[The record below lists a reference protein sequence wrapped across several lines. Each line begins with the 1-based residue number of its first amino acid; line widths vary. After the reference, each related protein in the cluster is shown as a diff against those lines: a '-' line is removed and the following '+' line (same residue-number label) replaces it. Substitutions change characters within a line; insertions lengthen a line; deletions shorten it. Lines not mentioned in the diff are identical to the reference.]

1 MAKRYYWLKLKNDFF
16 DDETIRFIEEQ
27 ENGIKYSNFYLKLC
41 LKSLQTDGRLIRL
54 VGDTLIPYDIKSLA
68 NLTMVDVDTV
78 NSAMLLFQKIGL
90 VKVLETGEI
99 YLSQIE
105 EMIGSETDKAQIMRR
120 KRAEEKLIGNNVTEM
135 LPECY
140 LENRDIENRDKD
152 IYINNNQYNIKELD
166 KSNSLSDFSSPTE
179 KTTSK
184 KPSDIDK
191 VVEKWNELSA
201 KGLNRVT
208 KINPTT
214 NRGKMLKARL
224 KEYSLDDVLKA
235 IDNVKQSDFL
245 LGNNNRGWMIT
256 FDWFVKPNN
265 FVKVLEGN
273 YNNSKP
279 TAEDKS
285 VTTDHKDTK
294 SAAME
299 IFGEF

>member
-140 LENRDIENRDKD
+140 LENRDIENRDKE

-166 KSNSLSDFSSPTE
+166 KSNSMSDFSSPT
-179 KTTSK
+179 SK
-184 KPSDIDK
+184 KSNDFSK
-191 VVEKWNELSA
+191 VADKWNELSDL
-201 KGLNRVT
+201 GLNKVT

-279 TAEDKS
+279 TAEDKP

>member
-1 MAKRYYWLKLKNDFF
+1 MANRRMVSNQVIDRDFFIELPLSAQALYFHLIAKADDDGFLDGAKRIQRNIGAT
-16 DDETIRFIEEQ
+16 DEDMQ
-27 ENGIKYSNFYLKLC
+27 YL
-41 LKSLQTDGRLIRL
+41 
-54 VGDTLIPYDIKSLA
+54 
-68 NLTMVDVDTV
+68 V
-78 NSAMLLFQKIGL
+78 NSGL
-90 VKVLETGEI
+90 VINFDGGVLVIRHWRIHNTLRADRYTPTLYQKEKKALELNDNKEYEICKDNIGIPNDNHWLPSGCQVVATSKVK
-99 YLSQIE
+99 LS
-105 EMIGSETDKAQIMRR
+105 
-120 KRAEEKLIGNNVTEM
+120 
-135 LPECY
+135 
-140 LENRDIENRDKD
+140 KD
-152 IYINNNQYNIKELD
+152 NIKVLD
-166 KSNSLSDFSSPTE
+166 KSNTMSDFSSPTQ
-179 KTTSK
+179 KNTSK

-191 VVEKWNELSA
+191 VVESWNELSA

-279 TAEDKS
+279 TAEDKP